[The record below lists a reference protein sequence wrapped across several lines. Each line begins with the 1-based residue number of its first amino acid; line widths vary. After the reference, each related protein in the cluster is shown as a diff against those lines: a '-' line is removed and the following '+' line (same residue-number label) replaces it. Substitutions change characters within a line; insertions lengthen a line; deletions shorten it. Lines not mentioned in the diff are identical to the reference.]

1 MKKTL
6 ILASTLCLS
15 LSALAVD
22 EPTQAGD
29 NLDLNGVLQ
38 LFEQSKTVEEF
49 ENKLNTDQD
58 VNNLD
63 LNEDGFVD
71 YIRVIDYTEGNVHS
85 LTLQV
90 AYSDSEAQDVA
101 VILLEDQGNESTVL
115 QIVGDEELYGADYI
129 VEPGA
134 EGNDDVVNVHNW
146 NTVRYVYTP
155 GYAAWNSPWHYGR
168 YPAWY
173 SPRKPIAWSIYH
185 ARVRHYPIVCRH
197 SHVHRCQIA
206 RAHYHRNHAYSH
218 SYKAHHPH
226 AGNHKSKA
234 SGGANKPSLQPTNR
248 KLNHHI
254 QGTPSTPA
262 SSQPDEVRE
271 MERAAPGA
279 PAPAIHQDANGKPTK
294 RPGGTKPSGN
304 KAGGNNGGKKKGG

>member
-38 LFEQSKTVEEF
+38 LFEQSKTIEDF
-49 ENKLNTDQD
+49 ENKLNTDRD

-90 AYSDSEAQDVA
+90 AYNDSEAQDVA
-101 VILLEDQGNESTVL
+101 VLLLEDQGNESTVL
-115 QIVGDEELYGADYI
+115 QIVGDEELYGENYI

-134 EGNDDVVNVHNW
+134 EGNDDVVNVSNW
-146 NTVRYVYTP
+146 NVVRYVYTP
-155 GYAAWNSPWHYGR
+155 GYSAWNSPWHYGR

-173 SPRKPIAWSIYH
+173 SPRKPIAWAVYNNR
-185 ARVRHYPIVCRH
+185 ARHYPIVCRP
-197 SHVHRCQIA
+197 SHVHRCHVA
-206 RAHYHRNHAYSH
+206 RAHYRRNHAYSH
-218 SYKAHHPH
+218 SYKAHHPY
-226 AGNHKSKA
+226 AGNKSSAPGGVHKP
-234 SGGANKPSLQPTNR
+234 NIQPSNR
-248 KLNHHI
+248 KLSHGI
-254 QGTPSTPA
+254 KGTPSTPA
-262 SSQPDEVRE
+262 PASTQPNEVRE
-271 MERAAPGA
+271 MERGAPGA
-279 PAPAIHQDANGKPTK
+279 PTPPVHQEADGKPTK
-294 RPGGTKPSGN
+294 RPGGTRPN
-304 KAGGNNGGKKKGG
+304 GNNGGKKKGG

>member
-22 EPTQAGD
+22 EPSQAGD

-49 ENKLNTDQD
+49 ENKLNTDRD

-90 AYSDSEAQDVA
+90 PYSDGESQDVA
-101 VILLEDQGNESTVL
+101 VLLLEDQGNESTVL
-115 QIVGDEELYGADYI
+115 QIVGDEELYGADHL
-129 VEPGA
+129 VEPGV
-134 EGNDDVVNVHNW
+134 EGKDEVVNVYHW
-146 NTVRYVYTP
+146 NAVRYVYTP
-155 GYAAWNSPWHYGR
+155 GYSPWRSPWNYGR

-173 SPRKPIAWSIYH
+173 SPRKPIAWAVYHSRVRNYPIACRRYH
-185 ARVRHYPIVCRH
+185 AHRCHVAHAHYRRHHVH
-197 SHVHRCQIA
+197 SHT
-206 RAHYHRNHAYSH
+206 
-218 SYKAHHPH
+218 YKAHHPH
-226 AGNHKSKA
+226 AGNHHKA
-234 SGGANKPSLQPTNR
+234 GEGARRTSVQPANR
-248 KLNHHI
+248 KVSQGI
-254 QGTPSTPA
+254 KGTPSTPA
-262 SSQPDEVRE
+262 PSNQPNNARD
-271 MERAAPGA
+271 MDPGSPAPGNHNQA
-279 PAPAIHQDANGKPTK
+279 DGKPTK

-304 KAGGNNGGKKKGG
+304 KGGGNNGGKKKGG